1 MISGTRWGC
10 SVSATMTLYN
20 SLLVGLLRYTLPVMN
35 GASKTVM
42 KDLESAQA
50 QALRSC
56 LGLPKCTSK
65 NGTLAEK
72 AKLSHMTSSTAAELA
87 AIRTAMQHII
97 LQNPHQW
104 VIFVDSKSAL
114 LALSSLR
121 KQSPNIQLIHAI
133 REIHQNAL
141 VKGHNIV
148 LQWVPGHCGITGNI
162 CADNAAREAHKETAT
177 FLIPLSRTDSN
188 TVTRSIGREITSS
201 LWTDP
206 HYYYKYLKHID
217 PKLEFCMPRNLS
229 RAQETTLHRLRLNV
243 AYTKKYLHLI
253 GKEESPM
260 C

>member
-1 MISGTRWGC
+1 
-10 SVSATMTLYN
+10 
-20 SLLVGLLRYTLPVMN
+20 
-35 GASKTVM
+35 
-42 KDLESAQA
+42 
-50 QALRSC
+50 
-56 LGLPKCTSK
+56 
-65 NGTLAEK
+65 
-72 AKLSHMTSSTAAELA
+72 MTSSTAAELA

-121 KQSPNIQLIHAI
+121 KQSPNIQLIRAI
-133 REIHQNAL
+133 LEIHQNAL
-141 VKGHNIV
+141 VKGHNI
-148 LQWVPGHCGITGNI
+148 WVPGRCGITGNI
-162 CADNAAREAHKETAT
+162 RADNAAREAHKETAT
-177 FLIPLSRTDSN
+177 FLIPFSRTDSN
-188 TVTRSIGREITSS
+188 NVTRTIGREITSS

-217 PKLEFCMPRNLS
+217 PKLEFCMPRGLS

-260 C
+260 CSSCSSPEDSDHQLCICKKYDSERKTLKIQLGLGPNEKLELHHLLGPWSKSGDAHKATKALIHFLSHTRLFKLL